1 MTDKTAGGKCNLK
14 IKEMLNRMIDT
25 LKDKHTILVCV
36 QLPKID
42 VDALRKKIIAILKDK
57 QGGIGKELDIPDD
70 EIEALADVL
79 LPGVIKFFSSDEWR
93 AELEAWKKEQEV
105 LAQQEEQKLLA
116 QKADET
122 KAS

>member
-1 MTDKTAGGKCNLK
+1 MKV
-14 IKEMLNRMIDT
+14 KEMLNRMIDT
-25 LKDKHTILVCV
+25 LKDKHTTLICV
-36 QLPKID
+36 ELPKID
-42 VDALRKKIIAILKDK
+42 ADALRKKIIAILKDK

-105 LAQQEEQKLLA
+105 LAK
-116 QKADET
+116 KKET
-122 KAS
+122 ENGIA

>member
-1 MTDKTAGGKCNLK
+1 MKV
-14 IKEMLNRMIDT
+14 KEMLNRMIDT
-25 LKDKHTILVCV
+25 LKDKHTTLICV
-36 QLPKID
+36 ELPKID

-93 AELEAWKKEQEV
+93 TELETWKNEQE
-105 LAQQEEQKLLA
+105 LLA
-116 QKADET
+116 QNKIQATEN
-122 KAS
+122 KVS

>member
-1 MTDKTAGGKCNLK
+1 MINGMINK
-14 IKEMLNRMIDT
+14 IIDI
-25 LKDKHTILVCV
+25 LKDKHTTLVCV
-36 QLPKID
+36 ELPKID

-93 AELEAWKKEQEV
+93 TELETWKNEQE
-105 LAQQEEQKLLA
+105 LLA
-116 QKADET
+116 QNKIQATEN
-122 KAS
+122 KVS